1 MLNNVYYNM
10 TNNIL
15 QKEEI
20 FIMYVQLQ
28 NNTELY
34 NCLKHARDRHL
45 HRSFTNRYAGVSA
58 TAILGEIPA
67 YFSIHKSTPMCI
79 HVS

>member
-1 MLNNVYYNM
+1 M

-15 QKEEI
+15 QKEKI
-20 FIMYVQLQ
+20 FIMYVHILI
-28 NNTELY
+28 NTEYY
-34 NCLKHARDRHL
+34 NCLKHARDRHI
-45 HRSFTNRYAGVSA
+45 HGSFTNRYAGVSA

-67 YFSIHKSTPMCI
+67 YFSIHKSAPICI